1 MIQATGRFVQMLD
14 DGNMRAM
21 GAMFAAMGAML
32 PRMGRTSGPTDAVL
46 LAGAR
51 HGDRRAIAQLLARYE
66 HQIYRFALRQ
76 CGDEQDA
83 QDTLQETM
91 IAAFRGLQEFRGEA
105 QLSTWLYQIA
115 RSVCIKHRRP
125 GHTVRGGVPLSAAMA
140 VVAPQA
146 QPDAQA
152 HAHEIGAALAA
163 AMSALSMGH
172 REAVVLHDVE
182 GLSVEEAAEVV
193 GVEVAAM
200 KSRLR
205 RGRLELR
212 DHLATLLGEVNGAV
226 PCPDLAR
233 DLLAFLTTNIDQTL
247 CARVEVHLSRCQRCA
262 GACDALKRT
271 MSLCR
276 RIPGDEIPRTVRT
289 AVRRAVRAA
298 TGAW

>member
-1 MIQATGRFVQMLD
+1 
-14 DGNMRAM
+14 
-21 GAMFAAMGAML
+21 
-32 PRMGRTSGPTDAVL
+32 MGRPSRPTDAVL
-46 LAGAR
+46 LARAHR
-51 HGDRRAIAQLLARYE
+51 GDRHAVEQLLARYE

-91 IAAFRGLQEFRGEA
+91 IAAIRGLQGFRGEA
-105 QLSTWLYQIA
+105 RFSTWLYQIV

-125 GHTVRGGVPLSAAMA
+125 GHTVRGGVPLSAAVE
-140 VVAPQA
+140 VVTTQA

-163 AMSALSMGH
+163 AMSALSASH

-182 GLSVEEAAEVV
+182 GLSVDEAAEVV

-200 KSRLR
+200 KSRLH

-212 DHLATLLGEVNGAV
+212 DHLAALLGESNAKVQ
-226 PCPDLAR
+226 CPDLTR
-233 DLLAFLTTNIDQTL
+233 DLLAFFETNIDQTL
-247 CARVEVHLSRCQRCA
+247 CARVEDHLTRCRRCS
-262 GACDALKRT
+262 GVCDSLKRT

-276 RIPGDEIPRTVRT
+276 RIPGDEIPPTVKT
-289 AVRRAVRAA
+289 AVRCAVRAA
-298 TGAW
+298 TEA